1 MGRKVRLK
9 KKFLASVDMEFIK
22 YLTKEDDMNYL
33 FSSKKSSQMGL
44 PLAFFAGVG
53 GYVAWKYGIPAEL
66 IGDYFIMMGL
76 VVLGHM
82 IAYGLSDASHKKS
95 S

>member
-1 MGRKVRLK
+1 
-9 KKFLASVDMEFIK
+9 
-22 YLTKEDDMNYL
+22 MNYL

-44 PLAFFAGVG
+44 PLALLSAVIGYFVWKQGV
-53 GYVAWKYGIPAEL
+53 PAEL

-82 IAYGLSDASHKKS
+82 IAYGLSDAASAGQK
-95 S
+95 